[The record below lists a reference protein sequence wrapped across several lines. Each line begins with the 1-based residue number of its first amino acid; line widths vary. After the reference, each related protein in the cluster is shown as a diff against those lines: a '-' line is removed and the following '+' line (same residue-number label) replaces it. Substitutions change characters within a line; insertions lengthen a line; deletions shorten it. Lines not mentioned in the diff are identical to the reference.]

1 MSKTDLDIVLDICLD
16 ISDNAPMTRESYKK
30 TFNSALQELADLSR
44 QRNGVQTQL
53 DELDERIEKV
63 RQGALGLSVL
73 AGIDFQ
79 EIKTKY
85 PDLFEEQIDARMG
98 ITDAIREALRT
109 EPDMLTPMEI
119 RDKVFQISPAIAGHK
134 NPLASI
140 HAVLRRLQDRN
151 EVAYAIQENT
161 DKTMYGWIGAD
172 DWKKRLKRWIKNADE
187 SIERVTRERERQRRK
202 NGPKS

>member
-1 MSKTDLDIVLDICLD
+1 
-16 ISDNAPMTRESYKK
+16 MTRVSYKNA
-30 TFNSALQELADLSR
+30 FRSALQELTELSQ
-44 QRNGVQTQL
+44 QRTDVQIQL
-53 DELDERIEKV
+53 DELDERIERV

-98 ITDAIREALRT
+98 ITDAVREALRT
-109 EPDMLTPMEI
+109 ESEMLTPMEV
-119 RDKVFQISPAIAGHK
+119 RDKVFRISPAIAGHK

-140 HAVLRRLQDRN
+140 HAVLRRLQDKN
-151 EVAYAIQENT
+151 EVAYAVHEDT
-161 DKTMYGWIGAD
+161 SKTMYGWIGSD
-172 DWKKRLKRWIKNADE
+172 DWKQRLKRWIKNSDE

-202 NGPKS
+202 TETKS